1 LQEMYGVKSGGP
13 SLPGVTDV
21 GPDHHNDHRL
31 AQQKI
36 ANLNVYK
43 EIKSIEAT
51 QEMDWRMIYTIPAV
65 GALVIMVL
73 FGIFFHEEKEE
84 PAPAGET
91 AEPAAEET
99 AEGH

>member
-1 LQEMYGVKSGGP
+1 
-13 SLPGVTDV
+13 
-21 GPDHHNDHRL
+21 
-31 AQQKI
+31 
-36 ANLNVYK
+36 
-43 EIKSIEAT
+43 
-51 QEMDWRMIYTIPAV
+51 MIYTIPAV

-91 AEPAAEET
+91 AEPAAGET